1 MSTVFKETVSDQRKI
16 LSGYFHSIMLNT
28 LLLGIFEF
36 CSVLPDLTSLT
47 CSVRNSIGIY
57 TTLYFGTIYIYREII
72 LPSFTI
78 FLGGGSNRGISI
90 VTSKSSR
97 NRMVLVAIT
106 VLYLVN
112 VVQEAV
118 KWEHVNLAIGK
129 DDTAETQNLLAE
141 INSFSYNLI
150 FIDITQSLSLS
161 VADALLVKYPNF
173 SLTFSDMLPRYGVA
187 SKFGITHFAS
197 SECRCSFS

>member
-1 MSTVFKETVSDQRKI
+1 MSTVFKETVSDQREI
-16 LSGYFHSIMLNT
+16 LSGYFHSIMLNI

-47 CSVRNSIGIY
+47 CSVLNSIGIY

-90 VTSKSSR
+90 VTSKSSK

-106 VLYLVN
+106 VLCGSRGC
-112 VVQEAV
+112 E
-118 KWEHVNLAIGK
+118 WEHVNLAIGK
-129 DDTAETQNLLAE
+129 DDMAGTPKPTGRNK
-141 INSFSYNLI
+141 LI
-150 FIDITQSLSLS
+150 FIQPDI
-161 VADALLVKYPNF
+161 Y
-173 SLTFSDMLPRYGVA
+173 
-187 SKFGITHFAS
+187 
-197 SECRCSFS
+197 